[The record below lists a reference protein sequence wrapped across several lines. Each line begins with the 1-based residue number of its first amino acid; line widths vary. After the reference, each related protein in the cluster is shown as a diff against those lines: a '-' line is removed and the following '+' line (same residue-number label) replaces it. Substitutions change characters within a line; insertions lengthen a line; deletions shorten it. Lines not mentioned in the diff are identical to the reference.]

1 MPFTNQS
8 GSSQFTQRTFQQKKR
23 YSPYTTGQRNVSSDR
38 FDQNSSAS
46 DISSFNTQKTTIPV
60 EAARALVR
68 AEQSSSTSSS
78 HSQDVMDRLQKRDLS
93 IFKTGDKSSTSE
105 TIDLEP
111 EEPVV
116 NIKEEAPSEVAKME
130 DTDNTQFTIEDDT
143 QMSNSQIEYD
153 QGEYDESYAGM
164 YILINSIYCIAT

>member
-1 MPFTNQS
+1 MNFDAPASSTSLNQ
-8 GSSQFTQRTFQQKKR
+8 RNFQQKKR
-23 YSPYTTGQRNVSSDR
+23 YSPYTVGPRNINSDQSSR
-38 FDQNSSAS
+38 TSAPS
-46 DISSFNTQKTTIPV
+46 EQSQFPTPQKTTIPV

-68 AEQSSSTSSS
+68 SEQSSSSSN
-78 HSQDVMDRLQKRDLS
+78 SQDVMDRLQKRDLS